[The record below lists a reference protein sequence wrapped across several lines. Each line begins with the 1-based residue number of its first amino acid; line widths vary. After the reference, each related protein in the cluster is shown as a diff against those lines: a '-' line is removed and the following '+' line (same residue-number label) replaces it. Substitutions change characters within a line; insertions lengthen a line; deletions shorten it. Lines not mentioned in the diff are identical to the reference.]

1 MIKNNMNNK
10 KYKEALDQIQNTLQH
25 QETIDLII
33 EILSKRSD
41 FVAMVLKA
49 LSKQVKFWLTLI
61 GVSLFI
67 SVAVVKFPDLAAW
80 IISLLSGK

>member
-33 EILSKRSD
+33 EI
-41 FVAMVLKA
+41 
-49 LSKQVKFWLTLI
+49 
-61 GVSLFI
+61 FI

>member
-1 MIKNNMNNK
+1 MNNK